1 MNAKSDQVYK
11 LVKGMKDRN
20 VPIDG
25 VGLQFHWNLGQH
37 GSLASVAQN
46 MARLAALGLEIH
58 ITEREQLAPSL
69 TAMRPRC
76 APWAFCL
83 FGPGAPVQSAVT
95 PGFSTATG
103 MPAGNESQ
111 LRGAQ
116 STSNAHPRAQAS
128 RARRNC

>member
-83 FGPGAPVQSAVT
+83 FCPGAPVQSAVT
-95 PGFSTATG
+95 PGFSTA
-103 MPAGNESQ
+103 
-111 LRGAQ
+111 
-116 STSNAHPRAQAS
+116 S
-128 RARRNC
+128 RDACR